1 MNHSRSSLPIVVALA
16 FALGLS
22 ACDNNKNPPSEQ
34 MSSTPSDVPKQVVSP
49 APQAQEPT
57 GGVPIPATP
66 AVDPAHLEDA
76 EIAAVLIAINDG
88 EIQEAEL
95 ATTRGKSDDVK
106 TFASHM
112 LKAHKS
118 MLDDSN
124 KAFLRAKLTPSANAV
139 SDQLNADIKDEV
151 LNLQTRQGQAFD
163 EAYIDD
169 QLKAHEKA
177 LSLIDEMA
185 PNAKDTNLQ
194 AKLRADRT
202 KIEKHQKEVQKV
214 ERSLQ
219 PGNTNMQG
227 STTK

>member
-1 MNHSRSSLPIVVALA
+1 M
-16 FALGLS
+16 
-22 ACDNNKNPPSEQ
+22 
-34 MSSTPSDVPKQVVSP
+34 
-49 APQAQEPT
+49 
-57 GGVPIPATP
+57 PIPATP

-194 AKLRADRT
+194 ANCVPIARRSRSIRRRCRKWSDPFSPATRTCKAPPLSDGSVDGAKRYSVVHCHGGRALSHSVACESRV
-202 KIEKHQKEVQKV
+202 KP
-214 ERSLQ
+214 RR
-219 PGNTNMQG
+219 
-227 STTK
+227 